1 MGSLWIEKFAQTAKP
16 VLQNSLKGKLK
27 VAEITQGHG
36 MFSKTFLECCDR
48 NAELMRTDSPLQNLN
63 GFFSFPSQVS
73 YKVVPGSIFAQLY
86 PSGSLDFIYVLQA
99 FNQIS
104 LPVYTSDH
112 LIPSLSTS
120 EITQKRVS
128 KITSSDLLHVL
139 ILRHKELKV
148 SGELAF
154 DLILSPETLD
164 SPYSWDC
171 LDLAVRLSSKSL
183 SEDQRAHL
191 NIHTCFRS
199 LQSIKQTL
207 ASLDSLY
214 SLEDFMQVEVPFPSF
229 DTFLKTGDLDL
240 YIQDL
245 SNFWT
250 RPIWLMAKR
259 LFKQDEGKVTAW
271 VAEVMKNFK
280 EISRDVKP
288 VTVQKLVNIRLRKL
302 KS

>member
-1 MGSLWIEKFAQTAKP
+1 MGSLWIENFAQTAKP
-16 VLQNSLKGKLK
+16 VLQNILKGKLN

-36 MFSKTFLECCDR
+36 MFSKTFLECCDK
-48 NAELMRTDSPLQNLN
+48 NAKLVRTDSPLQNLN
-63 GFFSFPSQVS
+63 GFFSFASPVGF
-73 YKVVPGSIFAQLY
+73 KVVPGSIFAQLY
-86 PSGSLDFIYVLQA
+86 PSSSLDFIYVLQA

-120 EITQKRVS
+120 EITKKRVS
-128 KITSSDLLHVL
+128 KVTSSDLRHVL
-139 ILRHKELKV
+139 FLRHKELRV

-154 DLILSPETLD
+154 DLILSPDTLD

-183 SEDQRAHL
+183 SEDQRTHL
-191 NIHTCFRS
+191 NIHTCFRQ

-214 SLEDFMQVEVPFPSF
+214 SVEEFMQVEVPFPSYE
-229 DTFLKTGDLDL
+229 TFLKTGDLDL

-245 SNFWT
+245 SNFWN
-250 RPIWLMAKR
+250 RPVWLMAKR
-259 LFKQDEGKVTAW
+259 LFKQDEAKITAW
-271 VAEVMKNFK
+271 IDEVMKKFK
-280 EISRDVKP
+280 EISRDIKP
-288 VTVQKLVNIRLRKL
+288 VTIQKLVNIRLRKL
-302 KS
+302 KN